1 MTTQPVGTT
10 SRQGGTRRR
19 PALATAVRAF
29 GRPRRSDTSPGTG
42 PETQSG
48 WAQANFDRF
57 IAIRRFSALD
67 GLRALS
73 VIAVVWQH
81 TSGTPGP
88 SFMQKGY
95 LGVDFFFAISGFL
108 ITSLLLRERDAV
120 GGISLR
126 KFYARRALR
135 IFPLYYLTLR
145 AYIALVAATR
155 RHSPDGIEFFHHLPA
170 FATYTF
176 NWFSVSSHQETFDFA
191 WSLATEEQFYLLW
204 PPLLVATL
212 MITGGKRIWPPL
224 VVLAV
229 LIAVSQGIGL
239 VADASVLP
247 WRISASLSL
256 PILLGAA
263 AALVLSTGRGFAA
276 ATPVVGRVWS
286 APVAALLLAVAIIAN
301 TPMQVIEVL
310 MVVVVVAMC
319 IVEWTPLHPILRWR
333 PLAFVGVI
341 SYGVYLVHNLCANV
355 SRVATHEHE
364 GLLLFGVTLV
374 VVVLVAYLSFRF
386 FETPVLKLKRR
397 YETSGEHEGDELSRI
412 AALSRP
418 EQSPDVCRS
427 PASMGHN
434 VR

>member
-1 MTTQPVGTT
+1 MTTE
-10 SRQGGTRRR
+10 
-19 PALATAVRAF
+19 ATAPKTAAPQFR
-29 GRPRRSDTSPGTG
+29 
-42 PETQSG
+42 
-48 WAQANFDRF
+48 WAQADFDRF
-57 IAIRRFSALD
+57 AAMRRFSALD

-88 SFMQKGY
+88 LFLQKGF

-108 ITSLLLRERDAV
+108 ITSLLLRERDATD
-120 GGISLR
+120 GISLR

-135 IFPLYYLTLR
+135 IFPLYYLTLL
-145 AYIALVAATR
+145 AYLALIAVTR
-155 RHSPDGIEFFHHLPA
+155 RHSAEGIEFFRHLPA

-176 NWFSVSSHQETFDFA
+176 NWFSVSGHQETFDFA

-212 MITGGKRIWPPL
+212 MITGGNRIWPPL

-229 LIAVSQGIGL
+229 LIAVSQGVG
-239 VADASVLP
+239 SMSESSTLP
-247 WRISASLSL
+247 WRIPASLSL

-263 AALVLSTGRGFAA
+263 AALTLSTERGFAA
-276 ATPVVGRVWS
+276 AGAVLGRVWS
-286 APVAALLLAVAIIAN
+286 APVAALLLAAAIVAD
-301 TPMQVIEVL
+301 TPLQVIEVL
-310 MVVVVVAMC
+310 MVLVVAATC
-319 IVEWTPLHPILRWR
+319 IVDWTPLHPILRWR

-341 SYGVYLVHNLCANV
+341 SYGVYLLHNLCANV
-355 SRVATHEHE
+355 ARLFTTRATHEHD

-374 VVVLVAYLSFRF
+374 LVVLAAYLSFRF
-386 FETPVLKLKRR
+386 FETPVLRLKRR
-397 YETSGEHEGDELSRI
+397 FETSAEHEGDELSRI

-418 EQSPDVCRS
+418 PSNLGHTPSD
-427 PASMGHN
+427 MGHN